1 MHGGDKAQCTGLLL
15 FVSIRV
21 LGTLTSVQP
30 WPANPLSLRREAEE
44 RLVQRLLPQV
54 LAATPFPKPWCL
66 NILLWR
72 GGGSFL
78 QMTTVQC
85 LLCGYGGLGA
95 QALQVSPTINLAHTG
110 KHGNGRKRQPREAA
124 RTVLGGETR
133 WEAAS

>member
-21 LGTLTSVQP
+21 LGTLSSVQP

-44 RLVQRLLPQV
+44 RLVQRLLPHV

-72 GGGSFL
+72 GGVLPSNDHSTVSAMWLWGTGSS
-78 QMTTVQC
+78 
-85 LLCGYGGLGA
+85 G
-95 QALQVSPTINLAHTG
+95 P
-110 KHGNGRKRQPREAA
+110 
-124 RTVLGGETR
+124 
-133 WEAAS
+133 ASLPDH